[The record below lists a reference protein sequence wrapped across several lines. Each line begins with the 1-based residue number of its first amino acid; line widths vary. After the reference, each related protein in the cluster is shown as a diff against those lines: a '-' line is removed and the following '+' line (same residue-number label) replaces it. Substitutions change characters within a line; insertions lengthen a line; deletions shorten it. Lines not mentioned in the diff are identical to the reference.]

1 MRDYPEDD
9 DIWFDSNNA
18 LTERVRFGE
27 QEVIV
32 QAPPVRRPYAQ

>member
-18 LTERVRFGE
+18 LTERVRRGDS
-27 QEVIV
+27 
-32 QAPPVRRPYAQ
+32 RR